1 MDSSR
6 KNKTKALR
14 KNTERA
20 GLGAKSLQATTR
32 KELAAQKYR
41 QSIRDLIAG
50 AGPVIAR
57 IAIQPE
63 TDAME
68 AIHQAIE
75 QGEAPEMI
83 LIALESRSNR
93 HPPDV
98 VLTELIP
105 RLKTIIENNS

>member
-1 MDSSR
+1 MDSSS
-6 KNKTKALR
+6 KNKTKALS
-14 KNTERA
+14 KNTDRS
-20 GLGAKSLQATTR
+20 GIGPNSPQATTR
-32 KELAAQKYR
+32 KELVVQEYR
-41 QSIRDLIAG
+41 QNIRDLIADV
-50 AGPVIAR
+50 GPVIAR

-63 TDAME
+63 ADAME
-68 AIHQAIE
+68 AIPQAIE

>member
-63 TDAME
+63 TDRLVEVLCVTRFFVVM
-68 AIHQAIE
+68 
-75 QGEAPEMI
+75 
-83 LIALESRSNR
+83 
-93 HPPDV
+93 PPF
-98 VLTELIP
+98 P
-105 RLKTIIENNS
+105 RLFGAQHETDGGGGAIN